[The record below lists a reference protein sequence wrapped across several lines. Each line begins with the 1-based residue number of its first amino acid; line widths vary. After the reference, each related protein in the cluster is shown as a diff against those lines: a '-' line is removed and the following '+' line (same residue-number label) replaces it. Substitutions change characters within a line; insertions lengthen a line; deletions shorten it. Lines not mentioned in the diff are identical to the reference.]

1 MPTSLN
7 NVGAPAASWR
17 RGAGLLVPAA
27 LVIGAGLLAW
37 SAWHQYIA
45 VHVFRNPVAYT
56 VAGGRL
62 YVLEKKDNILLEL
75 DIPTGNAPLRLIG
88 ARSIAPDDGNCYYMV
103 RGLYPAGS
111 AVVAQ
116 DYRYDQASRMFCGF
130 RFRLLPG
137 DGAPPRELLTIVL
150 TNAPDNP
157 EVCYAM
163 DAAGAHCF
171 AHNFPGR
178 PSLWRIRPG
187 PAVRVE
193 PDRPLPDTVEELG
206 ETNSPLALWRAVAVG
221 PAGEFYLT
229 SGDSGR
235 VLCWGPAGARRREFG
250 VVGFGEDQ
258 LMAPVAVTLAGRP
271 PALWVA
277 STGTRAWLRYALT
290 GARLETVA
298 PLARGYPFPDI
309 LAGAVYTG
317 AGPDDLISFDLVNR
331 CLVRH
336 GRPFR
341 VVTTYA
347 VRQPGRAAALG
358 GAALLL
364 LGGALLWPRC
374 RRGLGRLR
382 VPFFAKLLVL
392 FVPLLAASLLGT
404 GRRVARLMRADL
416 EAEYVRRSAN
426 LARAVINT
434 LPPGDL
440 AAIRQPD
447 DRDSPAYQRVFQL
460 VNRLLDPQRVEGT
473 PRWILHLI
481 RDGRWYYGIN
491 NWRSPLFEPFIVPR
505 DRPMF
510 RRALLGRAPQY
521 GRFTDDQGEWF
532 SYVAPVTNRDGRV
545 IFVLELYRATEEMGR
560 AERKAT
566 QQVWRIA
573 GGAVPVGAA
582 LVLLFAYWFT
592 RPLRRLTLATVR
604 VSRGDFRH
612 PIRVSTRDEV
622 GTLAGAFNRMLA
634 ALEQYTAD
642 LARATAEKERMAS
655 ELRYAREI
663 QEGLLPRAFPP
674 DVPPANIEISARLE
688 PAREVGGDF
697 VDFFTT
703 DPEHL
708 GVVVADVC
716 GKGLPAG
723 LFMVQTRT
731 ALRDNAMGSQSA
743 AAALTR
749 VNRALA
755 EENVSQT
762 FVTMFYFVCDVRT
775 GKVIYCNAGHN
786 WPLWLSDGRARPL
799 VSPDRSG
806 CNPVC
811 GVLPELV
818 YTESSI
824 TLAPGDALLLFT
836 DGVTEAFGPGR
847 AMYGDER
854 LEAFAGR
861 VARDPAAEIVRRLF
875 GDVAAFRQQEEVSDD
890 ITVLVFKYLGP
901 PSEPSQSN
909 PRR

>member
-7 NVGAPAASWR
+7 NVEAPAASWR
-17 RGAGLLVPAA
+17 RGAGWLVPVA
-27 LVIGAGLLAW
+27 LIMGAGLLAW
-37 SAWHQYIA
+37 SAWRQYTAIR
-45 VHVFRNPVAYT
+45 VFRNPVAYT
-56 VAGGRL
+56 VVGGRL
-62 YVLEKKDNILLEL
+62 YVLEKKDNTLLEL
-75 DIPTGNAPLRLIG
+75 ALSPGTAPLRLIG

-130 RFRLLPG
+130 RFRLLPENG
-137 DGAPPRELLTIVL
+137 TPPRELLTIVL

-171 AHNFPGR
+171 AQNFSGR
-178 PSLWRIRPG
+178 PNLWRVRPG
-187 PAVRVE
+187 PAVRIE
-193 PDRPLPDTVEELG
+193 PDRPLPDAVAELG
-206 ETNSPLALWRAVAVG
+206 ETNSPVALWRAVAVG
-221 PAGEFYLT
+221 PEGEFYLT

-235 VLCWGPAGARRREFG
+235 VLCLNPDGVRRREIG
-250 VVGFGEDQ
+250 AVGFGEEE
-258 LMAPVAVTLAGRP
+258 LLAPVALTLAGRP

-290 GARLETVA
+290 GERLETVA
-298 PLARGYPFPDI
+298 PLERGYPFPDI

-317 AGPDDLISFDLVNR
+317 TGPDDLVSFDLVNR

-347 VRQPGRAAALG
+347 VRRPGRAAALG

-364 LGGALLWPRC
+364 LGGALLWPRF
-374 RRGLGRLR
+374 RRMLDRLR
-382 VPFFAKLLVL
+382 VPFFAKMLVL

-426 LARAVINT
+426 LARAVINI
-434 LPPGDL
+434 LLLDDL

-460 VNRLLDPQRVEGT
+460 VSRLLDPQRVEGT

-491 NWRSPLFEPFIVPR
+491 NWRGPLFEPFIVPR

-510 RRALLGRAPQY
+510 RRALLSRTPQY

-532 SYVAPVTNRDGRV
+532 SYVAPVTNTDGRV

-573 GGAVPVGAA
+573 GGAVPVGAV

-622 GTLAGAFNRMLA
+622 GTLAGAFNCMLA

-697 VDFFTT
+697 VDFFAT
-703 DPEHL
+703 DPDHL
-708 GVVVADVC
+708 GVVIADVC

-743 AAALTR
+743 AATLTR
-749 VNRALA
+749 VNHALA

-775 GKVIYCNAGHN
+775 GKVTYCNAGHN
-786 WPLWLSDGRARPL
+786 WPLWLSDGRVRPL

-811 GVLPELV
+811 GVIPELA
-818 YTESSI
+818 YTESAI
-824 TLAPGDALLLFT
+824 TLAPGDTLLLFT
-836 DGVTEAFGPGR
+836 DGVTEAFGPGHV
-847 AMYGDER
+847 MYGDER
-854 LEAFAGR
+854 LEVFAGR
-861 VARDPAAEIVRRLF
+861 VARDPAAEIVRGLF

-890 ITVLVFKYLGP
+890 ITVLVFKYLGL
-901 PSEPSQSN
+901 PSEPSQPN